1 MSEITVFAA
10 RKLRT
15 MDRNRPEATHVAVRD
30 GRVLAVGALDEVAG
44 WGAYRL
50 DDRFADKVIL
60 PGLVEGHAH
69 ILAGGIWSYV
79 YCGHHERIDPWGKA
93 WPGLG
98 GTAEVIAQ
106 FRREAAKLD
115 DAETPLI
122 GWGFD
127 PIFLDGPRLS
137 RDDLDRV
144 SKTRPIAVIHSN
156 FHLLTANSAALALAR
171 YDRNTDVA
179 GVRKR
184 DDGELHGELWEIAA
198 MFPVMRR
205 LNIDFAD
212 LSRAEDGIRAYG
224 QVARRCGVTTVT
236 DLFAELTPE
245 DVDQLLA
252 VTGEDDFPIRL
263 VPALNA
269 LTRPAAEVA
278 RRALEI
284 RRQGTDKLRLGIV
297 KIMTDGT
304 IQGFTAQVKAPF
316 YYKAGNH
323 GIWNIAPAQLHALVG
338 LLHDH
343 GIQMHIH
350 TNGDLASEVTL
361 DAIEAALAR
370 KPRGDHRHTL
380 QHAQLA
386 PVDQFRRMKALG
398 ICANLFA
405 NHIYYFGDKHRDIT
419 VGPDRARRMNACR
432 DALDC
437 GVPLAIHS
445 DAPVTPMG
453 PLFGAWCAVNRKTAS
468 GQVLGEAQ
476 RITVEEALHA
486 ITLGAAYTLKMDHE
500 VGSIATGKRADF
512 CVLEEDPLE
521 VGAEGLKDI
530 SVVTTVIGG
539 RVNA

>member
-15 MDRNRPEATHVAVRD
+15 LDRNRPEATHVAVRD
-30 GRVLAVGALDEVAG
+30 GRILAVGTLDEVAG

-60 PGLVEGHAH
+60 PGFVEGHAH
-69 ILAGGIWSYV
+69 IVAGGIWSYV

-98 GTAEVIAQ
+98 DTDAVIAQ
-106 FRREAAKLD
+106 LRRAEAKLD

-144 SKTRPIAVIHSN
+144 SETRPIAIIHSN

-171 YDRNTDVA
+171 YDRTTDVE

-184 DDGELHGELWEIAA
+184 DDGEPHGELREMAA

-236 DLFAELTPE
+236 DLFAELAPE

-252 VTGEDDFPIRL
+252 VTGEEDFPVRL

-269 LTRPAAEVA
+269 LMRPPGEVV

-284 RRQGTDKLRLGIV
+284 REQSTDRLRLGIV

-304 IQGFTAQVKAPF
+304 IQGFTAQVKPPF
-316 YYKAGNH
+316 YYKAENH
-323 GIWNIAPAQLHALVG
+323 GIWNIAPDQLRALVEA
-338 LLHDH
+338 LHDH

-370 KPRGDHRHTL
+370 RPRGDHRHTL

-386 PVDQFRRMKALG
+386 PADQFRRMKALG
-398 ICANLFA
+398 VCVNLFA
-405 NHIYYFGDKHRDIT
+405 NHIYYFGDKHRDVT

-476 RITVEEALHA
+476 RITVEEALRA
-486 ITLGAAYTLKMDHE
+486 ITLGAAYTLKMDGE

-512 CVLEEDPLE
+512 CVLEEDPLA

-530 SVVTTVIGG
+530 PVVTTIIDG
-539 RVNA
+539 RVNV